1 MVSRVLVT
9 GATGNV
15 GGATAR
21 ALLDRGHAVRAVVRD
36 GAAALPAGVDPLVGD
51 LDDAG
56 TLGPGLQG
64 VDALFLLAGFGGERA
79 LLDAAA
85 TAGVRK
91 VVLLSGGGAA
101 SNDLDNAIS
110 RFQVAAESNV
120 RASGL
125 DWTIL
130 RPHAYFTNVFRW
142 PAVPGGGL
150 VRAPFADVL
159 TSAIDPEDIG
169 AVAAIA
175 LAEDGHAGVIYE
187 LTGPEPLRPADQVET
202 IARVTGLDLRFE
214 AQPDDEARA
223 EMTAAMPIE
232 YVEATF
238 SFYADGNLDESQVLP
253 TVEGVTGRSPRSFAA
268 WAAAHADRLRGT

>member
-1 MVSRVLVT
+1 MSRVLVT

-36 GAAALPAGVDPLVGD
+36 GAASLPAGVDALVGD

-56 TLGPGLQG
+56 TLSPGLQG
-64 VDALFLLAGFGGERA
+64 VDALFLLAGFGGEGA

-101 SNDLDNAIS
+101 SKDLDNAIS
-110 RFQVAAESNV
+110 RFQVAAEANV
-120 RASGL
+120 RASRL
-125 DWTIL
+125 EWTIL

-175 LAEDGHAGVIYE
+175 LTEDGHGGVTYE

-202 IARVTGLDLRFE
+202 IARVAGLDLRFE

-253 TVEGVTGRSPRSFAA
+253 TVERVTGRPPRSFAA
-268 WAAAHADRLRGT
+268 WAAANADRLRGT